1 MTRLKVFLAGLL
13 ARVVGFA
20 MGERWRRSL
29 GHEDDVRHM
38 GLEEKLFW
46 LHKSMVRQVELAEPG
61 SGLEERFAAQD
72 LDFAPPGSFVKEASV
87 VVAAGGDLS
96 AMELIRPDNTERLW
110 DEVGGFLFG
119 GAEERRAAPGAG
131 GAGIAGSS
139 GPTAESAGAAAEQ
152 EAVPV
157 IAVANLETPIRPG
170 KPSVGVPAVCLA
182 APALNG
188 SAAMFDRFQ
197 SGGGFAYLAT
207 ANNHSYDQGEEG
219 VAETLDFLD
228 ARGVPHSGTARS
240 PEERD
245 AFPILERGGVRVAFL
260 SWTYCLN
267 GRLLP
272 EGKGHLANVARLNK
286 AGFDAAPIA
295 AQARAAR
302 ERGADFVVAVLHWS
316 VEFEAYPTMAVAEA
330 ARRVAEAGVDVV
342 LGGHPHNA
350 QPSERISVRDHATG
364 REREALVVYSLGE
377 LVALNLH
384 TKNSRLAQLVRV
396 ELSVGTEGGRRTSR
410 ITRFEVLPIAT
421 SYRRR
426 PRGAAADGGAAALA
440 GPAAGG
446 PAGPGYDRDEYRVL
460 DLRAAL
466 EALDRGENPEGWSRR
481 EIRELKRLGA
491 LAARTMLPADAGRVL
506 APAGAWRKA

>member
-13 ARVVGFA
+13 ARMVGLA

-46 LHKSMVRQVELAEPG
+46 LYKSMVRQVELAEPG

-72 LDFAPPGSFVKEASV
+72 LDFTPPDSFVKEASV
-87 VVAAGGDLS
+87 VVSAGGDLS

-119 GAEERRAAPGAG
+119 GAA
-131 GAGIAGSS
+131 
-139 GPTAESAGAAAEQ
+139 TDGAAAAAAPA
-152 EAVPV
+152 AVPV

-207 ANNHSYDQGEEG
+207 ANNHSYDQGEDG

-245 AFPILERGGVRVAFL
+245 AFPVLERGGVRVAFL

-272 EGKGHLANVARLNK
+272 EGKEHLANVARLNK

-316 VEFEAYPTMAVAEA
+316 VEFEAYPTKAVAEA

-350 QPSERISVRDHATG
+350 QPSERLSVRDPATG
-364 REREALVVYSLGE
+364 LEREALVVYSLGE

-396 ELSVGTEGGRRTSR
+396 ELSVGTEGGRRASR
-410 ITRFEVLPIAT
+410 ITRFEILPIAT
-421 SYRRR
+421 SYRRS
-426 PRGAAADGGAAALA
+426 PRGAGTGGGAAT
-440 GPAAGG
+440 AGG
-446 PAGPGYDRDEYRVL
+446 AAPGGPGDEYRVL

>member
-1 MTRLKVFLAGLL
+1 MTRLKVFLVGVLVRLVGL
-13 ARVVGFA
+13 AK
-20 MGERWRRSL
+20 GESWRRSL

-38 GLEEKLFW
+38 DLEEKLFW
-46 LHKSMVRQVELAEPG
+46 AYKSTVRQVELAEPG

-72 LDFAPPGSFVKEASV
+72 LDFTPPASFAKEASL

-119 GAEERRAAPGAG
+119 GAPASAAADATGAEAGKEAAP
-131 GAGIAGSS
+131 
-139 GPTAESAGAAAEQ
+139 
-152 EAVPV
+152 VL
-157 IAVANLETPIRPG
+157 AVANLETPIRPAM
-170 KPSVGVPAVCLA
+170 PSVGVPAVCLA

-188 SAAMFDRFQ
+188 SPEMFDRFQ
-197 SGGGFAYLAT
+197 SGGGFGFLAT

-219 VAETLDFLD
+219 IAETLDFLD
-228 ARGVPHSGTARS
+228 GRGIPHSGTART
-240 PEERD
+240 PGERD
-245 AFPILERGGVRVAFL
+245 AVPIVERGGLRVAFL

-286 AGFDAAPIA
+286 AGFDAGPIA
-295 AQARAAR
+295 AQAKAAR

-316 VEFEAYPTMAVAEA
+316 VEFEAYPTRAVAEA
-330 ARRVAEAGVDVV
+330 ARRVAEAGVDLI

-350 QPSERISVRDHATG
+350 QPSERIAVRDPETG

-384 TKNSRLAQLVRV
+384 TRNSRLAQLVRV
-396 ELSVGTEGGRRTSR
+396 ELSVGREEGRRAAR
-410 ITRFEVLPIAT
+410 ITRFEILPIAT
-421 SYRRR
+421 SYRKRR
-426 PRGAAADGGAAALA
+426 GGAP
-440 GPAAGG
+440 GGG
-446 PAGPGYDRDEYRVL
+446 PGDEYRVL
-460 DLRAAL
+460 DLRATL
-466 EALDRGENPEGWSRR
+466 EALRRGENPEGYSRR
-481 EIRELKRLGA
+481 EIRELERLGA
-491 LAARTMLPADAGRVL
+491 LAARTMLPADPGKIL